1 MWWSVFGILGGIIT
15 AIYLFLSWNFNYWKK
30 LNVAGPKPNLL
41 FGNLPNVLMQKQHIF
56 YEYQKIYNDFK
67 SEPAVGYFSVRTPQ
81 LMVRDPELIKEVLI
95 KGFRYFSA
103 NNFSDIVDEKSD
115 PLFGRNPF
123 SLSGEKWKARRAEAT
138 PAFTHSRIKT
148 LAPLMDE
155 VCGRMSEY
163 LIKHNGNAL
172 DTKELTTK
180 YTTDVVSSCIF
191 AIDAQSFSKDKPEI
205 REMGRRM
212 MDFSFSAQLVLMV
225 TTFLPSIRNLYK
237 FTFVPRDVE
246 QFFIRIMKDAIRHRK
261 EKNIV
266 RHDYLDYLLSLQAK
280 KQISEIDM
288 AGHGVSFF
296 ADGLETSS
304 LIMTYCLFDL
314 ASNPEVQ
321 NRLRE
326 EIRHVQATRGDLD
339 YDNIGEMIYLDQV
352 LNESLRLHPIVPV
365 LAKRCTEST
374 VLIGPKDKR
383 IPVAAGTTVVVPLFV
398 QFDSLYY
405 PDPDKYNPE
414 RFSPENGGIKPYRE
428 RGVFF
433 PFSEG
438 PRMCLG
444 MRFAIAQMKRG
455 IVEILDKF
463 ELSLNSKTQV
473 PLRYEPKMFMLY
485 PVGGVCG
492 IFSAIYLFLSWNF
505 DHWKKVGVKGPKP
518 KLLFGN
524 LPNILT
530 QKRQIYYDHQKIYN
544 DFKSEPV
551 VGYFSVRTP
560 QLMIRD
566 PELIKEV
573 MIKGFRYFAANEF
586 SDVVDEKSDPLF
598 ARNPFSLSGEKWKTR
613 RAEITPAFTNNRI
626 KALSTL
632 MDEVCDRMTAYVK
645 KQNSSALDTKEL
657 MAKYTTDVVSNCVFA
672 IDAQSF
678 SKDKPEIREMGR
690 RIMDFNFAA
699 QLILMVTTFLPSIKN
714 FYKFSFVP
722 KEVEHFFIRIM
733 QDAIRHRKDN
743 NIVRNDYLDH
753 LLSLQEKKQISE
765 IDMAGHGVSFFADG
779 FETSSLV
786 MTYCLYDLASHP
798 DIQSR
803 LRDEIR
809 NVQANKGG
817 VNYDTIGEMTYLDQV
832 LNESLRLHPIIP
844 VLAKRCT
851 EDTVLIGPK
860 GKKIPVSAGTAVT
873 IPYFVQLDP
882 QYYQDPEKF
891 DPDRFSPENGGTK
904 PYREQGVFLPF
915 GEGPRMCL
923 GMRFAIAQVKRGIVE
938 ILDKFELTVN
948 SKTQVPLTFEPKMFM
963 LYPVGGIWLD
973 YKSIK

>member
-1 MWWSVFGILGGIIT
+1 MWWSVCAILGGIIS
-15 AIYLFLSWNFNYWKK
+15 AIYLFLSWNFNYWRK
-30 LNVAGPKPNLL
+30 LNVTGPKPRLL

-56 YEYQKIYNDFK
+56 YEYQTIYNDFK

-95 KGFRYFSA
+95 KGFRYFSV

-123 SLSGEKWKARRAEAT
+123 SLSGDKWKARRAEAT

-163 LIKHNGNAL
+163 LMKHNGNAL

-261 EKNIV
+261 ENNIV

-304 LIMTYCLFDL
+304 LIMTYCLCDL

-321 NRLRE
+321 HRLRE

-374 VLIGPKDKR
+374 ILIGPKDKQ
-383 IPVAAGTTVVVPLFV
+383 IPVSAGTTVVVPLLV
-398 QFDSLYY
+398 QLDSQYY
-405 PDPDKYNPE
+405 PDPKKYNPE

-455 IVEILDKF
+455 LVEILDKF

-473 PLRYEPKMFMLY
+473 PL
-485 PVGGVCG
+485 
-492 IFSAIYLFLSWNF
+492 S
-505 DHWKKVGVKGPKP
+505 
-518 KLLFGN
+518 
-524 LPNILT
+524 
-530 QKRQIYYDHQKIYN
+530 

-714 FYKFSFVP
+714 FYKFSFIP

-743 NIVRNDYLDH
+743 NVVRNDYLDH

-798 DIQSR
+798 EIQSR

-851 EDTVLIGPK
+851 EDTVLVGPK
-860 GKKIPVSAGTAVT
+860 GKKIPVSAGTTVT

-891 DPDRFSPENGGTK
+891 DPERFSPENGGTK
-904 PYREQGVFLPF
+904 PYRERGVFLPF

-948 SKTQVPLTFEPKMFM
+948 AKTQVPLTFEPKMFM

>member
-30 LNVAGPKPNLL
+30 LNVAGPKPSLL

-155 VCGRMSEY
+155 VCSRMSEY
-163 LIKHNGNAL
+163 IIKQNGNAL

-246 QFFIRIMKDAIRHRK
+246 QFFIRIMKDAIRYRK
-261 EKNIV
+261 ENNIV

-314 ASNPEVQ
+314 ASNSEIQ

-374 VLIGPKDKR
+374 ALIGPKDKR
-383 IPVAAGTTVVVPLFV
+383 IPVSAGTTVVVPLLV
-398 QFDSLYY
+398 QLDSQYY
-405 PDPDKYNPE
+405 PDPEKYNPE

-455 IVEILDKF
+455 LVEILDKF

-485 PVGGVCG
+485 PVGGVW
-492 IFSAIYLFLSWNF
+492 IN
-505 DHWKKVGVKGPKP
+505 
-518 KLLFGN
+518 
-524 LPNILT
+524 
-530 QKRQIYYDHQKIYN
+530 
-544 DFKSEPV
+544 
-551 VGYFSVRTP
+551 
-560 QLMIRD
+560 
-566 PELIKEV
+566 
-573 MIKGFRYFAANEF
+573 
-586 SDVVDEKSDPLF
+586 
-598 ARNPFSLSGEKWKTR
+598 
-613 RAEITPAFTNNRI
+613 
-626 KALSTL
+626 
-632 MDEVCDRMTAYVK
+632 
-645 KQNSSALDTKEL
+645 
-657 MAKYTTDVVSNCVFA
+657 YT
-672 IDAQSF
+672 
-678 SKDKPEIREMGR
+678 
-690 RIMDFNFAA
+690 
-699 QLILMVTTFLPSIKN
+699 SIK
-714 FYKFSFVP
+714 
-722 KEVEHFFIRIM
+722 
-733 QDAIRHRKDN
+733 
-743 NIVRNDYLDH
+743 
-753 LLSLQEKKQISE
+753 
-765 IDMAGHGVSFFADG
+765 
-779 FETSSLV
+779 
-786 MTYCLYDLASHP
+786 
-798 DIQSR
+798 
-803 LRDEIR
+803 
-809 NVQANKGG
+809 
-817 VNYDTIGEMTYLDQV
+817 
-832 LNESLRLHPIIP
+832 
-844 VLAKRCT
+844 
-851 EDTVLIGPK
+851 
-860 GKKIPVSAGTAVT
+860 
-873 IPYFVQLDP
+873 
-882 QYYQDPEKF
+882 
-891 DPDRFSPENGGTK
+891 
-904 PYREQGVFLPF
+904 
-915 GEGPRMCL
+915 
-923 GMRFAIAQVKRGIVE
+923 
-938 ILDKFELTVN
+938 
-948 SKTQVPLTFEPKMFM
+948 
-963 LYPVGGIWLD
+963 
-973 YKSIK
+973 